1 VTGGPSSTDGPSAN
15 GAGGLVCLDE
25 RRREDVR
32 AAPANG
38 IDYLEVSGDQ
48 RTLTVYFLGKA
59 PLHVR
64 RGNVRIDGGPRARPV
79 EVDGDPTV
87 YRDDAPDVDD
97 HMTIRVGAP
106 GDFSTYTLR
115 LVKADGRG
123 QPTERPLAGF
133 DPRYARLRFSFKVD
147 CTTGLDCAAPPDCP
161 PPHLDEPAID
171 YLAKDYASFRQLVLD
186 RLTLVMPDW
195 RERHVP
201 DLGIALVEILAYVG
215 DHLSYYQDAVA
226 TEAYLATARRRV
238 SVRRHARLVDYAVHE
253 GCNARA
259 LVVLRADADRP
270 ALDLTTVRLFA
281 GEEAFEPLV
290 VDGRQTLSLRSAH
303 NAISFYTW
311 GNRECRLPAG
321 ATRATLRDAWR
332 ADGKGR
338 ALDLKVG
345 DILVFEEVL
354 GPATGQPADAD
365 PSRRHAVRLTRVDA
379 GEAAVDRLYQ
389 RPAGIPVV
397 EIAWAEQDALPF
409 AFCLS
414 ALGPAPGC
422 APVTDV
428 SVARGNVVLADH
440 GRSESAELGTVASAE
455 TPGCCE
461 GEGRPADV
469 TPLPRP
475 FTPPPPSRSPLTHAE
490 PLAPG
495 LPAARLLAQ
504 DPRRAEPA
512 IWLHQTGGDLPA
524 GGRRWLPRP
533 DLLGS
538 GPRDPHFVVEV
549 DDDGRA
555 RLRFGDGRL
564 GQRPEAGTGFAAHY
578 RAGNGPVG
586 NVAAET
592 INRITIVGEP
602 GTPGIH
608 PRNPLPAAGG
618 TAAEPVADVKALAP
632 IAFRSRLQRAVTPA
646 DYAVLAAEADPS
658 GTRSRV
664 QRAATTPRWTGGW
677 YEMLTTVDPFG
688 AAEADDE
695 LIEAVARKLSRFRRI
710 GHDLVVA
717 PASYVPLDV
726 ALSVCVRPGFVRG
739 HVKAA
744 LLDALSNRERP
755 GGRRG
760 LFHPDNL
767 TFGDPVAASR
777 IVAAAQ
783 AVTGVESV
791 TVTKLERLFE
801 GPNGELGAGVLRV
814 GPTEVARLDNDPNA
828 PDHGVLTLTLRGGR

>member
-1 VTGGPSSTDGPSAN
+1 MTGGPNDAN
-15 GAGGLVCLDE
+15 HVVDAGALVCLDE

-32 AAPANG
+32 TAPANG

-87 YRDDAPDVDD
+87 YRNEAPDVDD
-97 HMTIRVGAP
+97 HMTIRVQAP
-106 GDFSTYTLR
+106 GDHSTYILR
-115 LVKADGRG
+115 LVEADGRG
-123 QPTERPLAGF
+123 RPTERPLAGF

-147 CTTGLDCAAPPDCP
+147 CPTGLDCAAPPDCP
-161 PPHLDEPAID
+161 PPHRDEPAID
-171 YLAKDYASFRQLVLD
+171 YLAKDYASFRQLILD

-226 TEAYLATARRRV
+226 TEAYLATARRRI
-238 SVRRHARLVDYAVHE
+238 SVRRHARPVDYTVHE

-259 LVVLRADADRP
+259 VVVLRADADRP
-270 ALDLTTVRLFA
+270 APLDLTKVRLFA
-281 GEEAFEPLV
+281 GEEAFEPLA
-290 VDGRQTLSLRSAH
+290 VDGRKTLSLRSAH

-311 GNRECRLPAG
+311 GDRECRLPAG

-332 ADGKGR
+332 TDGSR
-338 ALDLKVG
+338 ALDLKAG
-345 DILVFEEVL
+345 DILVFEQVR
-354 GPATGQPADAD
+354 GPATGDAADAD
-365 PSRRHAVRLTRVDA
+365 PARRHAVRLTHVDA
-379 GEAAVDRLYQ
+379 GETAVDRLYEH
-389 RPAGIPVV
+389 PAGIPVV

-440 GRSESAELGTVASAE
+440 GRSESAELGTVGADE

-469 TPLPRP
+469 AALPRP
-475 FTPPPPSRSPLTHAE
+475 FTPPPLRRSPLTHAE
-490 PLAPG
+490 PPGAG

-504 DPRRAEPA
+504 DARRAVPA

-524 GGRRWLPRP
+524 EGRRWLPRP

-555 RLRFGDGRL
+555 HLRFGDGRQ
-564 GQRPEAGTGFAAHY
+564 GRRPEAGTGFTAHY
-578 RAGNGPVG
+578 RAGNGPTG

-592 INRITIVGEP
+592 INRITIIGEP
-602 GTPGIH
+602 GTPGIR
-608 PRNPLPAAGG
+608 PCNPFPAVGG
-618 TAAEPVADVKALAP
+618 TVAEPVADVKALAP
-632 IAFRSRLQRAVTPA
+632 TAFRSRLQRAVTPA
-646 DYAVLAAEADPS
+646 DYAVLAAEADPP
-658 GTRSRV
+658 GTPSRV

-677 YEMLTTVDPFG
+677 YEMLTAVDPFG

-695 LIEAVARKLSRFRRI
+695 LVGAVARKLSRYRRI

-717 PASYVPLDV
+717 PADYVPLDV
-726 ALSVCVRPGFVRG
+726 ALLVCVRPGFVRG

-744 LLDALSNRERP
+744 LLDALSNRKLP

-767 TFGDPVAASR
+767 TFGDPVPASR
-777 IVAAAQ
+777 LSAAAQ

-791 TVTKLERLFE
+791 TVTKLERLFK
-801 GPNGELGAGVLRV
+801 GPNGELDDGVLRV